1 MRKLYLLSTLLLSL
15 VFQTNAQFD
24 KIAKGISLP
33 GGMNDSKVASGL
45 KQALEIGTTNTV
57 TQTGATNGYFGN
69 QAIKIL
75 LPEKLRSLEKGLRL
89 AGQGAQVDEF
99 ELSMNRA
106 AEKAAPA
113 ASNIFKSAIAG
124 MTFEDARAILK
135 GDKTA
140 ATEYFKKKT
149 SDQLTT
155 AFRPI
160 VESTMNETGVNQ
172 KYKMLSGQ
180 LPSLPFGHTSLFDIN
195 SYVVSKSLDG
205 LFYVLGQE
213 EQKIRT
219 NPAAQVTP
227 LLKQVFG
234 GG

>member
-1 MRKLYLLSTLLLSL
+1 MRTACLAPTLFFAFVLHANSQLG
-15 VFQTNAQFD
+15 
-24 KIAKGISLP
+24 KIMDRIP
-33 GGMNDSKVASGL
+33 GGLDNSKVASGL
-45 KQALEIGTTNTV
+45 KQALEVGTANTV
-57 TQTGATNGYFGN
+57 TRTGKTDGYFGDA
-69 QAIKIL
+69 AIKIGM
-75 LPEKLRSLEKGLRL
+75 PDKLRTLEKGLRM
-89 AGQGAQVDEF
+89 AGQGAQIDAF

-113 ASNIFKSAIAG
+113 ASGIFKTAISE
-124 MTFEDARAILK
+124 MTFDDARGILK
-135 GDKTA
+135 GDNTA
-140 ATEYFKKKT
+140 ATKYFKDKT
-149 SDQLTT
+149 SDRLTA

-160 VESTMNETGVNQ
+160 VESAMGETGVMQ
-172 KYKMLSGQ
+172 KYKALSGKM
-180 LPSLPFGHTSLFDIN
+180 PSLPFGGTQLFDIN

-234 GG
+234 SR

>member
-1 MRKLYLLSTLLLSL
+1 MCKLFVSAFMLSL
-15 VFQTNAQFD
+15 VFQANAQFD
-24 KIAKGISLP
+24 KITKGLSIP

-45 KQALEIGTTNTV
+45 KQALEVGATNTV
-57 TQTGATNGYFGN
+57 TQTGAANGYFGN

-75 LPEKLRSLEKGLRL
+75 MPEKLRTLEKGLRM

-113 ASNIFKSAIAG
+113 AGGIFKNAISG
-124 MTFEDARAILK
+124 MTFEDAKGILK
-135 GDKTA
+135 GDNTA

-160 VESTMNETGVNQ
+160 VESSMDQTGVNH
-172 KYKMLSGQ
+172 KYKTLASQM
-180 LPSLPFGHTSLFDIN
+180 PSLPFGKSQLFDIN
-195 SYVVSKSLDG
+195 SYVVAKSLDG

-234 GG
+234 GH

>member
-1 MRKLYLLSTLLLSL
+1 MRAVYLALALFFAF
-15 VFQTNAQFD
+15 VFHANSQLG
-24 KIAKGISLP
+24 KIMDRIP
-33 GGMNDSKVASGL
+33 GGLDNSKVASGL
-45 KQALEIGTTNTV
+45 KQALEVGTANTV
-57 TQTGATNGYFGN
+57 AQTGKTDGYFGN
-69 QAIKIL
+69 AAIKIL
-75 LPEKLRSLEKGLRL
+75 MPDKLRSLEKGLRL
-89 AGQGAQVDEF
+89 AGQGAKVDEF

-113 ASNIFKSAIAG
+113 ASSIFKHAISG

-140 ATEYFKKKT
+140 ATEYFKNKT
-149 SDQLTT
+149 SDELTT

-180 LPSLPFGHTSLFDIN
+180 VPSLPFGHTQLFDIN

-227 LLKQVFG
+227 LLKQVLG
-234 GG
+234 SR